1 MAERDR
7 TGELLTELINRLAGP
22 VSAGAKLASDA
33 ASRRADAKRHIEE
46 LCADLQRARDVGR
59 RVVDLLDEIEAPL
72 RRAAPMIDQLVGVLE
87 EVLADAPEDLGP
99 QLRALAVRL
108 GGLADGLGPLLMM
121 AQGAAGMFGSRP
133 ASSGASA
140 AASAATAP
148 AAKATAASKTA
159 AKTTATKKTTAK
171 KAAAKKTATKKTAA
185 KKTAAKKAAAKKAAA
200 KKTAT
205 KKTAAKKIA
214 AKTSAATT

>member
-33 ASRRADAKRHIEE
+33 ATRRADAKRHMEE
-46 LCADLQRARDVGR
+46 LCAELQRARDVGR

-72 RRAAPMIDQLVGVLE
+72 RRAAPLIDQLVGVLE

-99 QLRALAVRL
+99 QLRELASRL
-108 GGLADGLGPLLMM
+108 GGLADGLGPLLMV

-133 ASSGASA
+133 ASSGASTTA
-140 AASAATAP
+140 RTASAPAT
-148 AAKATAASKTA
+148 
-159 AKTTATKKTTAK
+159 TTTVAKKTTAK
-171 KAAAKKTATKKTAA
+171 TTASKTSTANKSAARKSTAKKVVAKKSAAKKTAA
-185 KKTAAKKAAAKKAAA
+185 KKTAAKKTA
-200 KKTAT
+200 AT
-205 KKTAAKKIA
+205 K
-214 AKTSAATT
+214 

>member
-33 ASRRADAKRHIEE
+33 ATRRADAKRHMEE
-46 LCADLQRARDVGR
+46 LCAELQRARDVGR
-59 RVVDLLDEIEAPL
+59 RVVDLLDEIETPL
-72 RRAAPMIDQLVGVLE
+72 RRAAPLINQLVGVLE

-99 QLRALAVRL
+99 QLRTLASRL

-133 ASSGASA
+133 ASSGAST
-140 AASAATAP
+140 AASTATAP
-148 AAKATAASKTA
+148 ATTTTVAKKTTAKTTASKTSTAKTTASKTSTAKKSAARKSTAKKVVAKKSAAKKTA
-159 AKTTATKKTTAK
+159 AKTTA
-171 KAAAKKTATKKTAA
+171 ATK
-185 KKTAAKKAAAKKAAA
+185 
-200 KKTAT
+200 
-205 KKTAAKKIA
+205 
-214 AKTSAATT
+214 

>member
-33 ASRRADAKRHIEE
+33 ATRRADAKRHMEE
-46 LCADLQRARDVGR
+46 LCAELQRARDVGR
-59 RVVDLLDEIEAPL
+59 RVVDLLDEIETPL
-72 RRAAPMIDQLVGVLE
+72 RRAAPLINQLVGVLE

-99 QLRALAVRL
+99 QLRTLASRL

-133 ASSGASA
+133 ASSGAST
-140 AASAATAP
+140 AASTATAP
-148 AAKATAASKTA
+148 A
-159 AKTTATKKTTAK
+159 TTTTVAKKTTAK
-171 KAAAKKTATKKTAA
+171 TTASKTSTAKTTASKTSTAKKSAARKSTAKKVVAKKSAAKKTAA
-185 KKTAAKKAAAKKAAA
+185 KKTAA
-200 KKTAT
+200 T
-205 KKTAAKKIA
+205 K
-214 AKTSAATT
+214 

>member
-33 ASRRADAKRHIEE
+33 ATRRADAKRHMEE
-46 LCADLQRARDVGR
+46 LCAELQRARDVGR
-59 RVVDLLDEIEAPL
+59 RVVDLLDEIETPL
-72 RRAAPMIDQLVGVLE
+72 RRAAPLINQLVGVLE

-99 QLRALAVRL
+99 QLRTLASRL

-133 ASSGASA
+133 AST
-140 AASAATAP
+140 AASTATAP
-148 AAKATAASKTA
+148 A
-159 AKTTATKKTTAK
+159 TTTTVAKKTTAK
-171 KAAAKKTATKKTAA
+171 TTASKTSTAKKSAARKSTAKKVVAKKSAAKKTAA
-185 KKTAAKKAAAKKAAA
+185 KKTAA
-200 KKTAT
+200 T
-205 KKTAAKKIA
+205 K
-214 AKTSAATT
+214 

>member
-33 ASRRADAKRHIEE
+33 ATRRADAKRHMEE
-46 LCADLQRARDVGR
+46 LCAELQRARDVGR
-59 RVVDLLDEIEAPL
+59 RVVDLLDEIETPL
-72 RRAAPMIDQLVGVLE
+72 RRAAPLINQLVGVLE

-99 QLRALAVRL
+99 QLRTLASRL

-133 ASSGASA
+133 ASSGAST
-140 AASAATAP
+140 AASTATAP
-148 AAKATAASKTA
+148 A
-159 AKTTATKKTTAK
+159 TTTTVAKKTTAK
-171 KAAAKKTATKKTAA
+171 TTASKTSTAKKSAARKSTAKKVVAKKSAAKKTAA
-185 KKTAAKKAAAKKAAA
+185 KKTAAKKTAA
-200 KKTAT
+200 
-205 KKTAAKKIA
+205 KKTAAKK
-214 AKTSAATT
+214 TAATK

>member
-33 ASRRADAKRHIEE
+33 ATRRADAKRHMEE
-46 LCADLQRARDVGR
+46 LCAELQRARDVGR
-59 RVVDLLDEIEAPL
+59 RVVDLLDEIEIPL
-72 RRAAPMIDQLVGVLE
+72 RRAAPLINQLVGVLE

-99 QLRALAVRL
+99 QLRTLASRL

-133 ASSGASA
+133 AST
-140 AASAATAP
+140 AASTATAP
-148 AAKATAASKTA
+148 A
-159 AKTTATKKTTAK
+159 TTTTVAKKTTAK
-171 KAAAKKTATKKTAA
+171 TTGSKTSTAKKSAARKSTAKKVVAKKSAAKKTAA
-185 KKTAAKKAAAKKAAA
+185 KKTAA
-200 KKTAT
+200 T
-205 KKTAAKKIA
+205 K
-214 AKTSAATT
+214 

>member
-33 ASRRADAKRHIEE
+33 ATRRADAKRHMEE
-46 LCADLQRARDVGR
+46 LCAELQRARDVGR
-59 RVVDLLDEIEAPL
+59 RVVDLLDEIEIPL
-72 RRAAPMIDQLVGVLE
+72 RRAAPLINQLVGVLE

-99 QLRALAVRL
+99 QLRTLASRL

-133 ASSGASA
+133 ASSGAST

-148 AAKATAASKTA
+148 ATTTTVAKKTTAKTAASKTSTAKKSA
-159 AKTTATKKTTAK
+159 AKKTAAKKTTAK
-171 KAAAKKTATKKTAA
+171 KAVAKKSAAKKTAA
-185 KKTAAKKAAAKKAAA
+185 KKTAA
-200 KKTAT
+200 T
-205 KKTAAKKIA
+205 K
-214 AKTSAATT
+214 

>member
-33 ASRRADAKRHIEE
+33 ATRRADAKRHMEE
-46 LCADLQRARDVGR
+46 LCAELQRARDVGR

-72 RRAAPMIDQLVGVLE
+72 RRAAPLINQLVGVLE

-99 QLRALAVRL
+99 QLRALASRL

-133 ASSGASA
+133 ASSGAST
-140 AASAATAP
+140 AASTATAP
-148 AAKATAASKTA
+148 ATTTTAAKKTT
-159 AKTTATKKTTAK
+159 AKTTAAKKTTAK
-171 KAAAKKTATKKTAA
+171 KAVTKKSAATKSAA
-185 KKTAAKKAAAKKAAA
+185 TKAAA
-200 KKTAT
+200 KKTAAT
-205 KKTAAKKIA
+205 KAAAKK
-214 AKTSAATT
+214 

>member
-33 ASRRADAKRHIEE
+33 TTRRADAKRHMEE
-46 LCADLQRARDVGR
+46 LCTELQRARDVGR
-59 RVVDLLDEIEAPL
+59 RVVGLLDEIEAPL
-72 RRAAPMIDQLVGVLE
+72 RRAAPLIDQLVGVLE

-99 QLRALAVRL
+99 QLRTLASRL

-133 ASSGASA
+133 ASSGAST
-140 AASAATAP
+140 AASTAP
-148 AAKATAASKTA
+148 APTTTPAKKS
-159 AKTTATKKTTAK
+159 TAK
-171 KAAAKKTATKKTAA
+171 KSTAKKSTAKKSTA
-185 KKTAAKKAAAKKAAA
+185 KKTAAKKS
-200 KKTAT
+200 AT
-205 KKTAAKKIA
+205 
-214 AKTSAATT
+214 KTSARTK